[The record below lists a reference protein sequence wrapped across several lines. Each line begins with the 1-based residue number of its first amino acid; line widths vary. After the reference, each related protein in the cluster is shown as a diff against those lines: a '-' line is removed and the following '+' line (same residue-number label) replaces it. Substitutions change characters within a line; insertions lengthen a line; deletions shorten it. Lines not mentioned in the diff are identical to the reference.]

1 MRRVSHSEGFYR
13 VPAPCPAGHISIGY
27 GHNLEQS
34 GMGKSATNKFLG
46 KDIDKGITEGDA
58 KKLLKYDLD
67 EVRKSI
73 KEDKRLGPL
82 FAKLDDERQYV
93 LLDLCY
99 NMGVPKVKKFNKM
112 LTAMENGDYE
122 KASEELRRS
131 RYAKQTGPRA
141 RRNVEAL
148 RTGEWSDED
157 PKKKKTKKQIKTD
170 KAKADTYGAKKEAE
184 TRQATQVRSEVGR
197 APARTAAPRAAA
209 PAQRQAAAPAQKQ
222 TAAPARTGNAT
233 DKDVARMRS
242 MLNNLNRANGKN
254 SKIDVDKTIEA
265 LTAQY
270 GSEASKI
277 MTKVMMSPTAVAK
290 NMDLRDKNGKL
301 LTSSRQI
308 IQRLSQPETTQER
321 DNALAMVAAR
331 RRGREA

>member
-1 MRRVSHSEGFYR
+1 
-13 VPAPCPAGHISIGY
+13 
-27 GHNLEQS
+27 
-34 GMGKSATNKFLG
+34 
-46 KDIDKGITEGDA
+46 
-58 KKLLKYDLD
+58 LD

-270 GSEASKI
+270 GSDASKI
-277 MTKVMMSPTAVAK
+277 VTKVMMSPTAVAK